1 MDDLHRCFEKCTD
14 FNMEFTGPFDE
25 GSEQFKIGKLLRSA
39 REGAGFT
46 QEELAVKLN
55 TKKSAISR
63 LENHSEDVK
72 LSTLFHYAE
81 ALGKK
86 LQVVIQ

>member
-1 MDDLHRCFEKCTD
+1 MDDLPCCVEKGKDSDLEFSRIFE
-14 FNMEFTGPFDE
+14 GY
-25 GSEQFKIGKLLRSA
+25 EQFKIGKLLRSA
-39 REGAGFT
+39 RECAGFT
-46 QEELAVKLN
+46 QEELAIKLS

-63 LENHSEDVK
+63 IENHSGDIK

-86 LQVVIQ
+86 IKVLMQ